1 MFLNESFNRVFLNLS
16 HSKAVPIALKWN
28 ENTWHIKVGKAEFYL
43 YSVWLSNECSLR
55 WNELIPNPYEYK
67 ILHDNFSESKWLV
80 STNVCPSFVIYP
92 TQLTKVRLVFHFIH
106 SHISLFGDFHRS
118 LLICVWSLSPVQNLC
133 YRVLPVLLSTV
144 RSLVC

>member
-43 YSVWLSNECSLR
+43 YGVWLSNECSLR
-55 WNELIPNPYEYK
+55 WNELSRDPYEYK

-92 TQLTKVRLVFHFIH
+92 TQKWDLFIILFILTFPPLAIFTLAYWFVSDCF
-106 SHISLFGDFHRS
+106 
-118 LLICVWSLSPVQNLC
+118 LS
-133 YRVLPVLLSTV
+133 VL
-144 RSLVC
+144 